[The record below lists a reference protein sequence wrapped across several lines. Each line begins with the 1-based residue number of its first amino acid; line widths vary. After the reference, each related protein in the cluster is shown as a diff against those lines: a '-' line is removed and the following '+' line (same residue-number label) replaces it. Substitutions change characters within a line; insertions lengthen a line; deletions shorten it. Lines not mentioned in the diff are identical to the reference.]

1 MIRIGILGDIGS
13 GKSYVAKSF
22 GYPVFIADNE
32 VGRLYKKDRIIFIK
46 LNKALPK
53 YITKFPIK
61 KQEVTSAI
69 LANKNNLKK
78 IIKII
83 HPVIRKK
90 MNIFL
95 KKNKKSK
102 YIVLDIPLL
111 LENKINKRKDI
122 LIFIQ
127 SNRAEILKRLKKRQN
142 FNSNILNRFRKIQ
155 LPLDYKRKK
164 SNFIIKNNFT
174 NKTIKNQVRYILKQI
189 H

>member
-13 GKSYVAKSF
+13 GKSFVAKSF
-22 GYPVFIADNE
+22 GCPVFNADNE
-32 VGRLYKKDRIIFIK
+32 VGKLYKKNRKIFTK

-53 YITKFPIK
+53 YITQFPIK
-61 KQEVTSAI
+61 KEEVTKTI
-69 LANKNNLKK
+69 LANKNNLRK

-83 HPVIRKK
+83 HPEIRKK

-122 LIFIQ
+122 LIFVQ
-127 SNRAEILKRLKKRQN
+127 SNRTEILKKLKKRQN
-142 FNSNILNRFRKIQ
+142 FNSKMMNRFRKIQ

-164 SNFIIKNNFT
+164 SKFIIKNNFT
-174 NKTIKNQVRYILKQI
+174 NRFIKKQIKYILNQI
-189 H
+189 Y

>member
-13 GKSYVAKSF
+13 GKSFVAKLF
-22 GYPVFIADNE
+22 GYPVFNADKE
-32 VGRLYKKDRIIFIK
+32 VGELYKQNRKIFIK
-46 LNKALPK
+46 LNKSLPK
-53 YITKFPIK
+53 HITQFPIK
-61 KQEVTSAI
+61 KEEVTKTI
-69 LANKNNLKK
+69 LANKNNLRK
-78 IIKII
+78 IVKII
-83 HPVIRKK
+83 HPEIRKK

-102 YIVLDIPLL
+102 LIVLDIPLL
-111 LENKINKRKDI
+111 LENKINKKKDI

-127 SNRAEILKRLKKRQN
+127 SNKSEILKRLKKRQN
-142 FNSNILNRFRKIQ
+142 FNLKIMNRFRKIQ

-174 NKTIKNQVRYILKQI
+174 NKLIKNQIRYILKKI